1 VPFLIYALI
10 TVHRKVSKFNLMEF
24 FILVATMGERI
35 TANAKMY
42 CPISSAAEILADHWS
57 VVILR
62 DIAIFDQRTFNLIL
76 ANNNEKISSGTLAA
90 RLGRMCDIGLL
101 IHHCDPYH
109 SQRKIYC
116 LTSKAIELIP
126 ILVSMSAW
134 ALKHNAP
141 CLHPNAFDQKRDTTP
156 SPYAKELVEKVQRT
170 QKDIIKYVSV
180 PKPVAR

>member
-1 VPFLIYALI
+1 
-10 TVHRKVSKFNLMEF
+10 
-24 FILVATMGERI
+24 MGEKI
-35 TANAKMY
+35 TAKAKKY
-42 CPISSAAEILADHWS
+42 CPISAAAEVLADHWS

-62 DIAIFDQRTFNLIL
+62 DIAIFDQRTFNSIIK
-76 ANNNEKISSGTLAA
+76 NNNEKISSGTLAA

-141 CLHPNAFDQKRDTTP
+141 HIDSNLFSQNRETAP
-156 SPYAKELVEKVQRT
+156 SPYAEELIEKVQQT
-170 QKDIIKYVSV
+170 QKDLMNDM
-180 PKPVAR
+180 AQ

>member
-1 VPFLIYALI
+1 MPFLIYALI
-10 TVHRKVSKFNLMEF
+10 TVHRKVGKFNLMEF

-134 ALKHNAP
+134 ALKHNSP

-180 PKPVAR
+180 PKLVAR